1 MTFRCVDCGLPYPER
16 GVPYICECGGVFG
29 APEGLFFD
37 PARFAPG
44 LPGIWAYR
52 HSFDLPLSAPII
64 SLGEGS
70 TPLVEAA
77 FFSRQVFFK
86 LEYTNPT
93 GSYKDRLVAPIISL
107 LISQGITEAVEDSS
121 GNAGA
126 AFAAYSARGGVRAQV
141 FVPESAV
148 GPKLEQIRLYGAEVE
163 VVPGP
168 RSEAAEAVMRVVK
181 KGAVYA
187 SHAYLPHG
195 LAGVATIA
203 YEITSELGR
212 GPGAVIAP
220 VGHGG
225 LLLGLALGFNA
236 LNSAGVIDSVPVLV
250 GVQAENCAPLLSP
263 DAPVEISE
271 TIAGGIS
278 VADPVRAGEL
288 FSIQDRQDI
297 RFLAVPESRI
307 LSGRDHLAG
316 KGFYVE
322 ATAAVVLDGF
332 RQVLDDLPDPV
343 AIILTGSGLKQT

>member
-1 MTFRCVDCGLPYPER
+1 MAFRCVDCGLPYPET

-52 HSFDLPLSAPII
+52 HSFGLPLSAPII

-70 TPLVEAA
+70 TPLVEATY
-77 FFSRQVFFK
+77 FSRQVYFK

-107 LISQGITEAVEDSS
+107 LISQRITEAVEDSS

-126 AFAAYSARGGVRAQV
+126 AFAAYSARGGVQARV

-168 RSEAAEAVMRVVK
+168 RAEAAKAVLRVVNN
-181 KGAVYA
+181 GSVYA

-212 GPGAVIAP
+212 GPGTVIAP

-225 LLLGLALGFNA
+225 LLLGLAWGFNA
-236 LNSAGVIDSVPVLV
+236 LRTTGVIDTVPVLV
-250 GVQAENCAPLLSP
+250 GVQAENCSPLSSGSE
-263 DAPVEISE
+263 VEISE

-278 VADPVRAGEL
+278 VANPVRAEEL
-288 FSIQDRQDI
+288 RSLQGQQDI
-297 RFLAVPESRI
+297 RFLAVPENRI

-322 ATAAVVLDGF
+322 ATSAVVLDGF
-332 RQVLDDLPDPV
+332 RQALDDLPDPV
-343 AIILTGSGLKQT
+343 AIILTGSGLKQA

>member
-1 MTFRCVDCGLPYPER
+1 MAFRCTACGNPYPEKTI
-16 GVPYICECGGVFG
+16 PYLCECGGTFG
-29 APEGLFFD
+29 APQGLFFD

-52 HSFDLPLSAPII
+52 HSFNLPMSAPII

-70 TPLVEAA
+70 TPLVEAY
-77 FFSRQVFFK
+77 FFSRRIFFK

-93 GSYKDRLVAPIISL
+93 GSYKDRLVAPIVSL

-126 AFAAYSARGGVRAQV
+126 ALAAYVARGGLGVKI

-148 GPKLEQIRLYGAEVE
+148 GPKLDQIRRFGAEVE

-168 RSEAAEAVMRVVK
+168 RAEASKAVLQVVK
-181 KGAVYA
+181 NGSVYA

-195 LAGVATIA
+195 LAGNATIA
-203 YEITSELGR
+203 YEIVSELGR
-212 GPGAVIAP
+212 EPGSVIAP

-236 LNSAGVIDSVPVLV
+236 LKQSGVTDDIPVLV
-250 GVQAENCAPLLSP
+250 GVQAENCAPLLSTSQP
-263 DAPVEISE
+263 AEVKE
-271 TIAGGIS
+271 TVAGGIN
-278 VADPVRAGEL
+278 VANPVRAGEL
-288 FSIQDRQDI
+288 RALQQQQDI
-297 RFLAVPESRI
+297 RFVSVPEMSI
-307 LSGRDHLAG
+307 LAGRDHLAG

-322 ATAAVVLDGF
+322 ATSAVVLDAL
-332 RQVLDDLPDPV
+332 RQLVEDLPDPIAV
-343 AIILTGSGLKQT
+343 ILTGSGLKQA